1 MSARCSNEGNERHE
15 ECHQLPWHPVHPV
28 KVSEV
33 QLNTRPLHQQEIAP
47 VPGAPMA
54 IATTLGRPSRP
65 ANTLKLSDHLGTW
78 HPAPS
83 VTPTPVAGFSGTP
96 AFTASASRPPP
107 GLEFPTLLES
117 FAAKPRLTKRMK
129 RMALTSLI
137 RTQEGA
143 DETCSKLDSA
153 THSFCA
159 ELVAA
164 ILPELPNLACDPHGI
179 QVLSK
184 LLSLPAL
191 SHELRCKLAQRL
203 QGSILK
209 LTKDKHGCWFVQQAL
224 QQVPSE
230 LQEMIQSEL
239 KGKILV
245 CSQHLHG
252 NFVLQKCVELLPG
265 SISFIIKELK
275 NHVVDAAEHVYSCRV
290 LQRLVEHC
298 KHDRPDMAGLFDIL
312 LRPENLQKLVMD
324 SYGNNVVRA
333 VLACGNRHHVQ
344 RIVRIF
350 LLEEADLMAYARN
363 RHGSLVLERCLESLN
378 DAQKE
383 LVPERNA
390 LMALILGTDDASL
403 FSQIALDRFGNYIV
417 QRTIEICEGP
427 EQQRVQELLNSLSH
441 KLRRSV
447 NGRHILQAAR
457 KKFGLTLSVTAEDL
471 V

>member
-1 MSARCSNEGNERHE
+1 MLTGFESIQLSWCS
-15 ECHQLPWHPVHPV
+15 LPYSCRVGRISSLCWG
-28 KVSEV
+28 S
-33 QLNTRPLHQQEIAP
+33 PLFAIAP
-47 VPGAPMA
+47 TCLQIWPG
-54 IATTLGRPSRP
+54 
-65 ANTLKLSDHLGTW
+65 
-78 HPAPS
+78 
-83 VTPTPVAGFSGTP
+83 
-96 AFTASASRPPP
+96 
-107 GLEFPTLLES
+107 
-117 FAAKPRLTKRMK
+117 
-129 RMALTSLI
+129 
-137 RTQEGA
+137 Q
-143 DETCSKLDSA
+143 
-153 THSFCA
+153 
-159 ELVAA
+159 
-164 ILPELPNLACDPHGI
+164 
-179 QVLSK
+179 
-184 LLSLPAL
+184 
-191 SHELRCKLAQRL
+191 
-203 QGSILK
+203 
-209 LTKDKHGCWFVQQAL
+209 DKHGCWFVQQAL
-224 QQVPSE
+224 EQVPSE

-239 KGKILV
+239 KGRILV

-275 NHVVDAAEHVYSCRV
+275 NHVVDAAAHVYSCRV

-298 KHDRPDMAGLFDIL
+298 KHDRPDMVGLFDIL

-378 DAQKE
+378 DGQKE

-417 QRTIEICEGP
+417 QRTIEVCEGP

-457 KKFGLTLSVTAEDL
+457 KKFGSTLSVTAEDL
-471 V
+471 VWSASVGFKVHWFTCQWLTLEPRASLKLTSEY

>member
-1 MSARCSNEGNERHE
+1 MFANGFMVTGFESNQLSRCS
-15 ECHQLPWHPVHPV
+15 LPYCCPVGRI
-28 KVSEV
+28 SS
-33 QLNTRPLHQQEIAP
+33 LCLGSLLFTIA
-47 VPGAPMA
+47 
-54 IATTLGRPSRP
+54 
-65 ANTLKLSDHLGTW
+65 
-78 HPAPS
+78 
-83 VTPTPVAGFSGTP
+83 
-96 AFTASASRPPP
+96 
-107 GLEFPTLLES
+107 PTLLQIWPCE
-117 FAAKPRLTKRMK
+117 
-129 RMALTSLI
+129 
-137 RTQEGA
+137 
-143 DETCSKLDSA
+143 
-153 THSFCA
+153 
-159 ELVAA
+159 
-164 ILPELPNLACDPHGI
+164 
-179 QVLSK
+179 
-184 LLSLPAL
+184 
-191 SHELRCKLAQRL
+191 
-203 QGSILK
+203 
-209 LTKDKHGCWFVQQAL
+209 DKHGCWFVQQAL

-275 NHVVDAAEHVYSCRV
+275 NHVVDAAAHVYSCRV

-471 V
+471 VWSASVGFKVHRCTCHGLWSRELCSNSHLNTLAHNAHRSQNVHRQCIECMDLYSWIC

>member
-1 MSARCSNEGNERHE
+1 MDCS
-15 ECHQLPWHPVHPV
+15 L
-28 KVSEV
+28 V
-33 QLNTRPLHQQEIAP
+33 QIWNQEIAP

-164 ILPELPNLACDPHGI
+164 VLPELPNLACDPHGI

-209 LTKDKHGCWFVQQAL
+209 LTKD
-224 QQVPSE
+224 
-230 LQEMIQSEL
+230 
-239 KGKILV
+239 
-245 CSQHLHG
+245 
-252 NFVLQKCVELLPG
+252 
-265 SISFIIKELK
+265 
-275 NHVVDAAEHVYSCRV
+275 
-290 LQRLVEHC
+290 
-298 KHDRPDMAGLFDIL
+298 
-312 LRPENLQKLVMD
+312 
-324 SYGNNVVRA
+324 
-333 VLACGNRHHVQ
+333 
-344 RIVRIF
+344 
-350 LLEEADLMAYARN
+350 
-363 RHGSLVLERCLESLN
+363 
-378 DAQKE
+378 
-383 LVPERNA
+383 
-390 LMALILGTDDASL
+390 
-403 FSQIALDRFGNYIV
+403 
-417 QRTIEICEGP
+417 CEGLIENP
-427 EQQRVQELLNSLSH
+427 GKNVPGVLCSKGYQKVVVQ
-441 KLRRSV
+441 
-447 NGRHILQAAR
+447 
-457 KKFGLTLSVTAEDL
+457 
-471 V
+471 